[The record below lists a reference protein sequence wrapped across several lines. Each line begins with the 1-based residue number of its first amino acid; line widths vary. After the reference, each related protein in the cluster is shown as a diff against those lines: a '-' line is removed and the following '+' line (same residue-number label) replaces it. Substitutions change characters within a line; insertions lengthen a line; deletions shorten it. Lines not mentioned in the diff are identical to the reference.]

1 VSGGQECDDWEENV
15 ISRLLEELRNSD
27 IRLWAD
33 EGRIHYDAAPGAL
46 TPDLAARLREHRA
59 ELLRHLERRRAHASD
74 TVGREHVDEPGPR
87 GERRTP
93 APAEPEASTASAPSA
108 DAGIWLRPLIPAAPA
123 PPADAV
129 LYVLPPAGA
138 GPSMFQHWSDGVPPG
153 LDVVLVHAPGR
164 EDRLDEAPY
173 TRVGPLADRIAEAIA
188 GHDDRPVVLF
198 GHSAGALVARE
209 VAKRMTQLP
218 PASARPRLRLLVVAG
233 SPTPDTV
240 TGREHLMDDDQLV
253 QALTAWG
260 GTPGEITGDSDV
272 YSVFLPCLRGDLSV
286 VADSRTELTDRERLG
301 VPVLALAGTGDPVVS
316 YEESRAWRHWT
327 TAGFHIHRIPG
338 THFFPATAATDIF
351 ACILRALARHP
362 GKVRLSY

>member
-1 VSGGQECDDWEENV
+1 M
-15 ISRLLEELRNSD
+15 ISRLLEELRDSD

-46 TPDLAARLREHRA
+46 TPDLVARLREHRA

-74 TVGREHVDEPGPR
+74 TAGSEHVDEPG
-87 GERRTP
+87 RTP
-93 APAEPEASTASAPSA
+93 APAGHEEGAPSSRSA
-108 DAGIWLRPLIPAAPA
+108 DAGIWLRPLVPAAPA

-138 GPSMFQHWSDGVPPG
+138 GPSMFQHWSDEVPPG

-209 VAKRMTQLP
+209 VAKRMAHRP
-218 PASARPRLRLLVVAG
+218 PAPARSRLRLLVVAG

-240 TGREHLMDDDQLV
+240 TGREHLMNDDQLV

-272 YSVFLPCLRGDLSV
+272 YSVFLPCLRGDLAV
-286 VADSRTELTDRERLG
+286 VADSRTELTDQERLG
-301 VPVLALAGTGDPVVS
+301 IPVLALAGTGDPVVS

-327 TAGFHIHRIPG
+327 TAEFRIHRIPG
-338 THFFPATAATDIF
+338 THFFPATAGADIF
-351 ACILRALARHP
+351 ACILKALARQP
-362 GKVRLSY
+362 GKVRLS